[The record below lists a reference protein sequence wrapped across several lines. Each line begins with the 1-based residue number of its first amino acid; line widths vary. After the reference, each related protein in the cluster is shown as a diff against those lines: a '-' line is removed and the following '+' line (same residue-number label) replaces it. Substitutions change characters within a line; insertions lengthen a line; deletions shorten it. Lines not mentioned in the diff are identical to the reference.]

1 MTPESN
7 SSNPDNSTA
16 SDSAIALNGSTHDN
30 NGEAETNED
39 HFTIEVRNQDFLKP
53 SSSLTADDPIAQQTT
68 NFFPASV
75 TTLAAVALMIL
86 GLAIDNV
93 WLGYISAVAAL
104 VVGIRMIWPSWGKVW
119 MTLIPPVWRGLIIAC
134 FGILSAIV
142 GFLMLSG
149 ANQEIGS
156 RNIKINWDAIGA
168 LGELIGAL
176 GQILIAIIAVYVA
189 WRQYVISRDLTIQQ
203 NLITQQQT
211 IDAYFQGVSELA
223 LGEQGLL
230 EDWPQERVI
239 AEGRTAAI
247 IRSVNGEG
255 KAKILRFLSQA
266 KLITPLKRDRHLGRA
281 ILDGNGS
288 YEEDRQS
295 GIRVIDLGAMLAGTD
310 LSGTDLRRTDL
321 SEANLVRANLSHCDL
336 VRANLSR
343 AILYEANL
351 SQANLRSTKLFY
363 GSAETA
369 TPRTRIQIP
378 NYQTGQNTGVVVE
391 NTDFTGVENL
401 SEDNRYYCCAWCGS
415 KSRNTIPGGC
425 EGIPNKL
432 GR

>member
-1 MTPESN
+1 MTVNGASNHMGREASQITEQATFEIEAPEQDL
-7 SSNPDNSTA
+7 PHLPST
-16 SDSAIALNGSTHDN
+16 DPRVT
-30 NGEAETNED
+30 
-39 HFTIEVRNQDFLKP
+39 
-53 SSSLTADDPIAQQTT
+53 DDPITQQTA

-75 TTLAAVALMIL
+75 ITLTAIALMIL

-93 WLGYISAVAAL
+93 WVGYISAVVAL
-104 VVGIRMIWPSWGKVW
+104 LTSVRIIWPSWGKVW
-119 MTLIPPVWRGLIIAC
+119 TKLIPPVWQSLIVAS

-156 RNIKINWDAIGA
+156 RNIKINWEAIGA

-203 NLITQQQT
+203 NRITQQQT
-211 IDAYFQGVSELA
+211 IDAYFQGVSDLA

-247 IRSVNGEG
+247 IRSINAEG
-255 KAKILRFLSQA
+255 KAKVLRFLSQS
-266 KLITPLKRDRHLGRA
+266 KLITPLKRDRHLGRP

-288 YEEDRQS
+288 YEEDRLR
-295 GIRVIDLGAMLAGTD
+295 GIRVVDLGAMLAGAD
-310 LSGTDLRRTDL
+310 LANTDLRRTDL
-321 SEANLVRANLSHCDL
+321 SEANLVRGNLTGCNL
-336 VRANLSR
+336 VGTNLSR
-343 AILYEANL
+343 SILYEGNL
-351 SQANLRSTKLFY
+351 SQANLRSTKFFY
-363 GSAETA
+363 GSVETA
-369 TPRTRIQIP
+369 TPRTRTQFP
-378 NYQTGQNTGVVVE
+378 DYTTGQNTGAVVE
-391 NTDFTGVENL
+391 KVDFTGVENL
-401 SEDNRYYCCAWCGS
+401 SEENRQYCCAWCGS
-415 KSRNTIPGGC
+415 QSRKTIPGGC
-425 EGIPNKL
+425 GEIPNRL

>member
-7 SSNPDNSTA
+7 SANPENSNA
-16 SDSAIALNGSTHDN
+16 SDSAIALNGATSDG
-30 NGEAETNED
+30 NGTAETTED
-39 HFTIEVRNQDFLKP
+39 HFTIELRNQDFLKP
-53 SSSLTADDPIAQQTT
+53 ASSLTADDPIAKQTT

-75 TTLAAVALMIL
+75 ITLSAVALMIL

-104 VVGIRMIWPSWGKVW
+104 VTGIRMIWPSWGKVW
-119 MTLIPPVWRGLIIAC
+119 TTLIPPVWRGLVIAS

-149 ANQEIGS
+149 ANQEVGS
-156 RNIKINWDAIGA
+156 RNIRINWDAIGA

-288 YEEDRQS
+288 YEEDRQA
-295 GIRVIDLGAMLAGTD
+295 GIRVIDLGAMLAGAD

-321 SEANLVRANLSHCDL
+321 SEANLVRGNLSHCDL

-343 AILYEANL
+343 AILYDANL
-351 SQANLRSTKLFY
+351 SQTNLRSTKLFY
-363 GSAETA
+363 GPAETA
-369 TPRTRIQIP
+369 TPRTRTQIP
-378 NYQTGQNTGVVVE
+378 NYQTGQNTGAVVE
-391 NTDFTGVENL
+391 NVNFTEAENL

-415 KSRNTIPGGC
+415 KSRKTIPGGC
-425 EGIPNKL
+425 EGIPDKL

>member
-1 MTPESN
+1 MTEPNLSAPQQPHQDIDSPNGKSPNTITLSPSASENPALSYTEHGEVFHLEESPN
-7 SSNPDNSTA
+7 NKGKGELENPKPSNFLA
-16 SDSAIALNGSTHDN
+16 SVLTLGAIA
-30 NGEAETNED
+30 
-39 HFTIEVRNQDFLKP
+39 V
-53 SSSLTADDPIAQQTT
+53 
-68 NFFPASV
+68 
-75 TTLAAVALMIL
+75 MIL

-93 WLGYISAVAAL
+93 WVGYLSAVVAITASL
-104 VVGIRMIWPSWGKVW
+104 LIIWPSWGKIW
-119 MTLIPPVWRGLIIAC
+119 TTLIPPIWRSLIVAS
-134 FGILSAIV
+134 FGILSAIT
-142 GFLMLSG
+142 GLLMLSG
-149 ANQEIGS
+149 SNTDAA
-156 RNIKINWDAIGA
+156 RNIVINWDAIGA

-176 GQILIAIIAVYVA
+176 GQIMIAILAVYVA

-203 NLITQQQT
+203 NRITQQQT
-211 IDAYFQGVSELA
+211 IDAYFQGVSDLA

-247 IRSVNGEG
+247 IRSVDADG

-266 KLITPLKRDRHLGRA
+266 RLITPLKRDRHLGRP

-288 YEEDRQS
+288 YAEDRAE

-310 LSGTDLRRTDL
+310 LKNTDLRRTDL
-321 SEANLVRANLSHCDL
+321 GEANLVRANLTNCDL

-351 SQANLRSTKLFY
+351 THSNLRSTKFFY
-363 GSAETA
+363 GSVENAS
-369 TPRTRIQIP
+369 PRTRTLIP
-378 NYQTGQNTGVVVE
+378 DYSTGANTGAVIE
-391 NTDFTGVENL
+391 NADFTGVLNL
-401 SEDNRYYCCAWCGS
+401 SEENRYYCCAWSGS

-425 EGIPNKL
+425 DGIPNKL